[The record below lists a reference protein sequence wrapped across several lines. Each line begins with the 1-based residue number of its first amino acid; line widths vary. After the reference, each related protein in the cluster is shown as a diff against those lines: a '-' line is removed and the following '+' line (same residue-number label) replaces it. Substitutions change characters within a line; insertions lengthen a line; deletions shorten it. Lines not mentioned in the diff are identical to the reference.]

1 MRYPLIIAALLTAA
15 SVNTASAQSLIRGH
29 IDNGLNKIQSAFGEN
44 TPEHQV
50 RTLSDQVSL
59 LDTEIERLLGV
70 IEGKRQQREA
80 AAAELALLG
89 VQSPPP
95 VIQTPVPVPQ
105 PDGQPPKTCLLSFT
119 GTPLH
124 CW

>member
-1 MRYPLIIAALLTAA
+1 MRYPLIIAALITAA
-15 SVNTASAQSLIRGH
+15 SVNAASAESLIRGH
-29 IDNGLNKIQSAFGEN
+29 IDNGLNKLQATFGEN

-59 LDTEIERLLGV
+59 LDTEIERLLAV

>member
-1 MRYPLIIAALLTAA
+1 MRYPLIIAALITAA
-15 SVNTASAQSLIRGH
+15 SVNAASAESLIRGH
-29 IDNGLNKIQSAFGEN
+29 IDNGLNKLQATFGEN

>member
-15 SVNTASAQSLIRGH
+15 SVNAASAESLIRGH
-29 IDNGLNKIQSAFGEN
+29 IDNGLNKLQATFGEN